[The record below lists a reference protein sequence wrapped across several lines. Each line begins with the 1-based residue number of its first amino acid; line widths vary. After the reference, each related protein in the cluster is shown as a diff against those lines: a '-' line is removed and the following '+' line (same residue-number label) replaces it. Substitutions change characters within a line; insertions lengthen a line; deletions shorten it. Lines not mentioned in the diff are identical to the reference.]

1 MATKRTHYDFENK
14 VRSMR
19 KVYDE
24 SISPPSRNE
33 VDEAIEIL
41 NRLTLF
47 ITDLALDPLLPKVS
61 NKINQIRLDRIN
73 NLLLVIFFKN
83 CIVTTVFYSILIL
96 IFL

>member
-14 VRSMR
+14 VRSIR

-24 SISPPSRNE
+24 SISAPSRNE
-33 VDEAIEIL
+33 VYKAIEIL

-47 ITDLALDPLLPKVS
+47 IIDLALDPLPPKVS

-73 NLLLVIFFKN
+73 NLLLVILKKKT
-83 CIVTTVFYSILIL
+83 VTTVF
-96 IFL
+96 

>member
-14 VRSMR
+14 VRSIR

-24 SISPPSRNE
+24 SISAPSRNE
-33 VDEAIEIL
+33 VYKAIEIL

-47 ITDLALDPLLPKVS
+47 IIDLALDPLLPKVS

-73 NLLLVIFFKN
+73 NLLLVILKKKT
-83 CIVTTVFYSILIL
+83 VTAVF
-96 IFL
+96 

>member
-14 VRSMR
+14 IRSIR

-24 SISPPSRNE
+24 SISAPSRNE
-33 VDEAIEIL
+33 VYKAIEIL

-47 ITDLALDPLLPKVS
+47 IIDLALDPLLPKVS

-73 NLLLVIFFKN
+73 NLLLVILKKKT
-83 CIVTTVFYSILIL
+83 VTTVF
-96 IFL
+96 

>member
-14 VRSMR
+14 VRSIR

-24 SISPPSRNE
+24 SISAPSRNE
-33 VDEAIEIL
+33 VYKAIEIL

-47 ITDLALDPLLPKVS
+47 IIDLALDPLLPKVS

-73 NLLLVIFFKN
+73 NLLLVILKKKT
-83 CIVTTVFYSILIL
+83 VTTVF
-96 IFL
+96 

>member
-73 NLLLVIFFKN
+73 SLLLVILKKKTKT
-83 CIVTTVFYSILIL
+83 VTTVF
-96 IFL
+96 